1 MPSKPRIGK
10 MRGLSGPANLH
21 LLTGCCL
28 VGCELC
34 SRQRAFCPPGVEAYT
49 LKPEGRRAWEK
60 HRERLLALWRD
71 PEGKPTGAGFSG
83 GGYRGAGRWI
93 PCFAEVFYDGA
104 SWPKRSAS
112 WPAVVRKI
120 ADAIND
126 ELKNSRRSD
135 NV

>member
-10 MRGLSGPANLH
+10 MRGLSGPADLH

-60 HRERLLALWRD
+60 HRERLLSLWRD
-71 PEGKPTGAGFSG
+71 PEGEPTGAGFSG
-83 GGYRGAGRWI
+83 GGYRGLGRWF
-93 PCFAEVFYDGA
+93 PCFAEVVYDGKP
-104 SWPKRSAS
+104 WPKRDKK
-112 WPAVVRKI
+112 WPTAIKI
-120 ADAIND
+120 LWEALDD
-126 ELKNSRRSD
+126 ELKNSRKE
-135 NV
+135 